1 MVLFHSTLLDFL
13 VGRMRKAVQIA
24 IVALFAAFTVN
35 KTAAQDAAQAQSSQ
49 DLAAVPVDMPASTA
63 PSPEVPE
70 EGSACETRPYSMQIT
85 VVGVREARGTITVDV
100 HDDDPAKFLKSG
112 GKLARIRVP
121 AQQGETSFCVT
132 VPKSGVY
139 ALALYHDRN
148 ANTKLD
154 KNFIGLPSE
163 PFGLSNNPPRRL
175 AMPRHRDSAFEVN
188 GPRTPVLIDLG
199 K

>member
-1 MVLFHSTLLDFL
+1 MK
-13 VGRMRKAVQIA
+13 R
-24 IVALFAAFTVN
+24 
-35 KTAAQDAAQAQSSQ
+35 AAQATLIAALVALTSYGAVAQEAVQ
-49 DLAAVPVDMPASTA
+49 TAVGGLHLAAV
-63 PSPEVPE
+63 E
-70 EGSACETRPYSMQIT
+70 EGACDGRPYSMQIT
-85 VVGVREARGTITVDV
+85 VLGVREASGTITVDV

-121 AQQGETSFCVT
+121 ATQGETHFCIS
-132 VPKSGVY
+132 VPKAGIY

-154 KNFIGLPSE
+154 KTWIGLPSE

-175 AMPRHRDSAFEVN
+175 AIPKHRDSAFEVN
-188 GPRTPVLIDLG
+188 GPRTPVVVDLG

>member
-1 MVLFHSTLLDFL
+1 
-13 VGRMRKAVQIA
+13 MRKAVQFA
-24 IVALFAAFTVN
+24 IIALFAAFAVSE
-35 KTAAQDAAQAQSSQ
+35 TAAQDTAQAQLSQ
-49 DLAAVPVDMPASTA
+49 DLAAVPADVPTSGAPA
-63 PSPEVPE
+63 PDVPE
-70 EGSACETRPYSMQIT
+70 EGGACDTRPYSMQIT

-132 VPKSGVY
+132 VPKAGVY

-188 GPRTPVLIDLG
+188 GPRTPVLIDID